1 MEFIYNWILNNPE
14 KSIPVVG
21 AFLGLVLGGLWTTLT
36 FFQKTLYD
44 REQQQFERYH
54 RLFEE
59 LNRGKEGKV
68 YIDFQLNSVYEL
80 RFFRKYYPRSERMI
94 LALIPRWEAN
104 DKYRESDVEELKATL
119 KYIRFRKSLLG
130 MILMRIVNL
139 VWPWVK

>member
-94 LALIPRWEAN
+94 LALIPLWEAS

-130 MILMRIVNL
+130 MIVMRIANF